1 MRSAKYI
8 GLFAICGFLLSFVS
22 GLFSHSSI
30 LSILLKA
37 LIFAIVFGL
46 LGLGIYFIFTKF
58 LSNGSNGDF
67 QGEYTA
73 DSSSAPSAAPVVG
86 QNVDI
91 TIQDEELA
99 PSESENHFVVGDNH
113 QMLNDSDVRNS
124 ANGNNDAA
132 NSSQGFVP
140 LRNFETIKNFSGKE
154 AVAPADAVASEKTSE
169 GEKLDEVPESE
180 NVSAAEKSSG
190 NNNSGNAGNA
200 GNAIDTLPD
209 MENFVF
215 SENSGSESDDS
226 DTGTDSDFVAS
237 SGSKKKTEAA
247 EVQDAALMAKAI
259 SSVLSDED
267 S

>member
-8 GLFAICGFLLSFVS
+8 GLFAACGFILSFVS

-37 LIFAIVFGL
+37 LIFAVIFGL
-46 LGLGIYFIFTKF
+46 LGLGIYLVYTKF
-58 LSNGSNGDF
+58 LSDGSGGDF
-67 QGEYTA
+67 QSDYTTDA
-73 DSSSAPSAAPVVG
+73 SSAPAAGSAVG
-86 QNVDI
+86 NNVDI

-124 ANGNNDAA
+124 RGGDSGSA
-132 NSSQGFVP
+132 QGFVP
-140 LRNFETIKNFSGKE
+140 LRNFETVKNFSGKE
-154 AVAPADAVASEKTSE
+154 AVIPAEAVAAAPSPVEQPAPVSTPVEPVKETA
-169 GEKLDEVPESE
+169 
-180 NVSAAEKSSG
+180 SAAPSSASFG
-190 NNNSGNAGNA
+190 GG
-200 GNAIDTLPD
+200 GEEGGIDTLPD

-215 SENSGSESDDS
+215 TE
-226 DTGTDSDFVAS
+226 S
-237 SGSKKKTEAA
+237 SGSGSGDDDISSSDSDSEFVSMGSSKSSSGPA

-259 SSVLSDED
+259 SSVLSDEN